1 MKTCIPEDQAVVQ
14 GWIECWMK
22 TKIESKETQ
31 ITEGIKKIKRTEEK
45 TNYKQGIEGA
55 KLEGQGTW
63 KLKMFVLP

>member
-1 MKTCIPEDQAVVQ
+1 
-14 GWIECWMK
+14 MK

-31 ITEGIKKIKRTEEK
+31 ITEGIKKNQEDRGKK

-63 KLKMFVLP
+63 KSKMFVLP